1 MKNVGAY
8 TINIGIPGD
17 AAQNMSAIA
26 KLARNK
32 SEEIMKNE
40 KFDILAACT
49 WTGFEQPRKKKRLD
63 HLFVKLMAYIQYK
76 QYHGDMQLLNV
87 G

>member
-17 AAQNMSAIA
+17 AAQKMSAIA

-49 WTGFEQPRKKKRLD
+49 
-63 HLFVKLMAYIQYK
+63 
-76 QYHGDMQLLNV
+76 
-87 G
+87 